1 MRLINTTPHAIDF
14 AIEGYGRFTLPAGSI
29 RLRLLE
35 SQGGVLFKTP
45 QGIPVRGAGSVTK
58 VIMLED
64 GKEREMP
71 DVRDGVYFVVSLP
84 TGKVL
89 SNRRDVLILGT
100 GPQDNPI
107 RENGRI
113 AAVRCLK
120 FP

>member
-1 MRLINTTPHAIDF
+1 MKLINTTPHQIDF
-14 AIEGYGRFTLPAGSI
+14 AVEGYGRFTLPASNI
-29 RLRLLE
+29 RLRLME
-35 SQGGVLFKTP
+35 VQGGVLFKTS
-45 QGIPVRGAGSVTK
+45 QGIPVRSKGSITK
-58 VIMLED
+58 VVMIED

-71 DVRDGVYFVVSLP
+71 PIRDGVYFIVSLP

-100 GPQDNPI
+100 GPQDDPI